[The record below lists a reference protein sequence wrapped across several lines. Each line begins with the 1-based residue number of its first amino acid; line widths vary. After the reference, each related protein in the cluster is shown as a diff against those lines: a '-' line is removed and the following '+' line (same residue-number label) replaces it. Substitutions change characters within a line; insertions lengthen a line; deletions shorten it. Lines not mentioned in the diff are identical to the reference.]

1 MNKAEVVK
9 TLIGAEKQCGLV
21 DTLHRVFGKNIR
33 VNVGFSQKVC
43 NSSIEELALSVR
55 SYNALR
61 RANVTTLGD
70 LIERLNEGGLKS
82 IRNLGSKSFS
92 EIQTKIMVYGFEL
105 LSDREKEKFFLYLV
119 DNNTSLSMR

>member
-1 MNKAEVVK
+1 MNKVEVVK
-9 TLIGAEKQCGLV
+9 TLMDAEKQCGLV

-33 VNVGFSQKVC
+33 VNVGFSKSAC
-43 NSSIEELALSVR
+43 DSSIEELALSVR

-82 IRNLGSKSFS
+82 IRNLGAKSFS
-92 EIQTKIMVYGFEL
+92 EIQTKMLVFGFER
-105 LSDREKEKFFLYLV
+105 LSEKEKSDFFHFLV
-119 DNNTSLSMR
+119 ENNTTC

>member
-9 TLIGAEKQCGLV
+9 TLMDAEKQCGLV

-33 VNVGFSQKVC
+33 VNVGFSKSAC
-43 NSSIEELALSVR
+43 DSSIEELALSVR

-82 IRNLGSKSFS
+82 IRNLGAKSFS
-92 EIQTKIMVYGFEL
+92 EIQTKMLVFGFER
-105 LSDREKEKFFLYLV
+105 LSEKEKIEFFHFLV
-119 DNNTSLSMR
+119 ENNATC